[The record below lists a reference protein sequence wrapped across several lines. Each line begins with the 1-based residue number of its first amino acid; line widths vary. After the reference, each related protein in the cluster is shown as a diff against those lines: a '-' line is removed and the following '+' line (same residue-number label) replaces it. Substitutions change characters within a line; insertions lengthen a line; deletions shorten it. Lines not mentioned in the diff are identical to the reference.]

1 MKSLLRW
8 SLILAALV
16 ILPVAAQKDY
26 RLRVTVDLV
35 QVDATVTDASGN
47 PVTDLK
53 ASDFRVLLDGKP
65 QELKYCSYMP
75 VGEPRSAAEPHSPL
89 APPVA
94 KSNVTS
100 AQPSMPAGSIK
111 REQVRRTIVLF
122 VGDLLTSAESM
133 PGIRAGLT
141 KFVKEQLQPGDLV
154 AVVRSSAGLGAL
166 QDFTPDKNR
175 LLAAIDLVR
184 WTPNAVGIGGASA
197 YDTIGDP
204 SKPPGYLNQPDT
216 IAAVERAT
224 LATTASLLK
233 LIQGMADLPGRKSVI
248 LVSDALR
255 LSSPDEMDPMTGS
268 PETGTGMG
276 GPIYPSM
283 RRIVDESVRAGV
295 VLYAIDTRGLSSLRG
310 LASDH
315 VSPAGGTDDP
325 TTSPQMTT
333 VAKDP
338 TLNGRDW
345 VWQVTQSRRDEY
357 TDKQWGA
364 LFLTSETGGFMVTES
379 NRIDAGLSRIMQ
391 DQRGYY
397 LLGFQPP
404 SDAMEL
410 DNMGHQ
416 VFHSL
421 KVQVLRPGLKVRSHA
436 GFFGAADE
444 EMRQAASPE
453 LQLMAS
459 LESPFQASEI
469 SLDVETSYLSEKN
482 DYFLRAT
489 LFIDARDV
497 LFAGP
502 PIHRTGVL
510 HVVLRAFNATGG
522 TLEGGIDQMRRI
534 DLNEDGYERA
544 QKYGLIY
551 TTLLPVK
558 KPGPYQVRAACRD
571 EATGHIGTGGDFVS
585 IPKPKST
592 GIRLGGIIFPHALG
606 IDDHVVPSAR
616 PIAYPPGQNV
626 RFVVQIIPK
635 GISLKPEAWALQT
648 RLFRDGIE
656 VWKSAPAPIEPNE
669 KKAPL
674 FLARGSLTIPNTIEP
689 GKYLVRVDLSDK
701 SAPESVLAWQWG
713 RLTVE

>member
-1 MKSLLRW
+1 MKFLLRR
-8 SLILAALV
+8 SLILTALV

-35 QVDATVTDASGN
+35 QVDATVTDAKGN
-47 PVTDLK
+47 PVPDLK

-75 VGEPRSAAEPHSPL
+75 VGEPRAAAETQPPL
-89 APPVA
+89 TPPAA
-94 KSNVTS
+94 KSIVTA
-100 AQPSMPAGSIK
+100 AQPAMPAGSIK

-141 KFVKEQLQPGDLV
+141 KFVKEQMQPGDLV
-154 AVVRSSAGLGAL
+154 AIVRSSAGLGAL

-184 WTPNAVGIGGASA
+184 WTPNAIGIGGASA
-197 YDTIGDP
+197 YDAIGDP
-204 SKPPGYLNQPDT
+204 SKPPGYLNQPVG
-216 IAAVERAT
+216 IASVEAAT
-224 LATTASLLK
+224 LATTTSLLNV
-233 LIQGMADLPGRKSVI
+233 LRGMAGLPGRKSLI
-248 LVSDALR
+248 LLSDALR
-255 LSSPDEMDPMTGS
+255 MSSPDEMNSTTGS

-276 GPIYPSM
+276 GPIYPSL

-295 VLYAIDTRGLSSLRG
+295 VLYAIDTRGLSSLVA

-315 VSPAGGTDDP
+315 VSPAGAADDP
-325 TTSPQMTT
+325 AASPRMGT
-333 VAKDP
+333 APDP
-338 TLNGRDW
+338 AQNGGDW
-345 VWQVTQSRRDEY
+345 VRQATQPRRDEY
-357 TDKQWGA
+357 ADKQWGA
-364 LFLTSETGGFMVTES
+364 LFVSSETGGFMITES

-410 DNMGHQ
+410 DKMGHQ

-421 KVQVLRPGLKVRSHA
+421 KIQVLRPGLKVRSHS

-444 EMRQAASPE
+444 EVRQAASPE
-453 LQLMAS
+453 LQLMNS
-459 LESPFQASEI
+459 LDSPFQESDI

-489 LFIDARDV
+489 LYIDGRDV
-497 LFAGP
+497 VFAGP
-502 PIHRTGVL
+502 PIHRTGMV

-544 QKYGLIY
+544 RKYGLIY

-571 EATGHIGTGGDFVS
+571 EASGHIGTGGDFVS
-585 IPKPKST
+585 IPKPKSK
-592 GIRLGGIIFPHALG
+592 GVRLGGIIFPHALG
-606 IDDHVVPSAR
+606 TDDHVVPSAR

-635 GISLKPEAWALQT
+635 GVPLNPEAWALQT
-648 RLFRDGIE
+648 RLFRDGVE
-656 VWKSAPAPIEPNE
+656 VWKSEPAPIEPNE

>member
-1 MKSLLRW
+1 M
-8 SLILAALV
+8 
-16 ILPVAAQKDY
+16 
-26 RLRVTVDLV
+26 
-35 QVDATVTDASGN
+35 
-47 PVTDLK
+47 
-53 ASDFRVLLDGKP
+53 
-65 QELKYCSYMP
+65 
-75 VGEPRSAAEPHSPL
+75 
-89 APPVA
+89 
-94 KSNVTS
+94 
-100 AQPSMPAGSIK
+100 
-111 REQVRRTIVLF
+111 
-122 VGDLLTSAESM
+122 
-133 PGIRAGLT
+133 
-141 KFVKEQLQPGDLV
+141 
-154 AVVRSSAGLGAL
+154 
-166 QDFTPDKNR
+166 
-175 LLAAIDLVR
+175 
-184 WTPNAVGIGGASA
+184 
-197 YDTIGDP
+197 
-204 SKPPGYLNQPDT
+204 
-216 IAAVERAT
+216 
-224 LATTASLLK
+224 
-233 LIQGMADLPGRKSVI
+233 
-248 LVSDALR
+248 
-255 LSSPDEMDPMTGS
+255 SSPDEMNSTTGS

-276 GPIYPSM
+276 GPIYPSL

-295 VLYAIDTRGLSSLRG
+295 VLYAIDTRGLSSLVA

-315 VSPAGGTDDP
+315 VSPAGAADDP
-325 TTSPQMTT
+325 AASPRMGT
-333 VAKDP
+333 APDP
-338 TLNGRDW
+338 AQNGGDW
-345 VWQVTQSRRDEY
+345 VRQATQPRRDEY
-357 TDKQWGA
+357 ADKQWGA
-364 LFLTSETGGFMVTES
+364 LFVSSETGGFMITES

-410 DNMGHQ
+410 DKMGHQ

-421 KVQVLRPGLKVRSHA
+421 KIQVLRPGLKVRSHS

-444 EMRQAASPE
+444 EVRQAASPE
-453 LQLMAS
+453 LQLMNS
-459 LESPFQASEI
+459 LDSPFQESDI

-489 LFIDARDV
+489 LYIDGRDV
-497 LFAGP
+497 VFAGP

-510 HVVLRAFNATGG
+510 HVVLRAFDATGG

-544 QKYGLIY
+544 RKYGLIY

-571 EATGHIGTGGDFVS
+571 EASGHIGTGGDFVS
-585 IPKPKST
+585 IPKPKSK
-592 GIRLGGIIFPHALG
+592 GVRLGGIIFPHALG
-606 IDDHVVPSAR
+606 TDDHVVPSAR

-635 GISLKPEAWALQT
+635 GVPLNPEAWALQT
-648 RLFRDGIE
+648 RLFRDGVE
-656 VWKSAPAPIEPNE
+656 VWKSEPAPIEPNE